1 MVLHYGSGMN
11 CTRLDLY
18 LGIQTNDPELIQSQY
33 LALSRQ
39 IPLLYAIL
47 AVNTVV
53 LAATHYSSAPTLLVL
68 GAPGLLCLATAI
80 RSVMWLIRPQTDV
93 TLAYAVRCLRTTTIL
108 TPLMTVAFTAW
119 SLALFP
125 FGNAYAQCHVAFYMS
140 VTVISIIFCLMH
152 LRTAALTVTAVVGI
166 PFAVFFISTGQPMFI
181 ALAINFTLVMAGLI
195 WILLGNYKD
204 FSNLIATQRELV
216 ARHTEAEG
224 LANDNFRLANIDG
237 LTGLP
242 NRRHFL
248 NELGVALARAQANGA
263 RFAVALLDLDGFKG
277 VNDAY
282 GHAGGDDLLVE
293 TARQLSIFVGPSA
306 FLARLGGDEF
316 GAILTGNPNDAE
328 VWAFGQSLCA
338 ALHDI
343 EVRPG
348 LVAGVSASAGLV
360 VYPTGSDTAGHLFEC
375 ADYALYYAKEH
386 SRGEAVMFTAEH
398 ETIIRNASRLEQA
411 LRNADLERELH
422 LVFQPIVD
430 VGRHRIVAFEA
441 LARWTSP
448 VLGPVSPGDFIPM
461 AERIGLISQITEVLF
476 RKALPTAATW
486 PDSIKLSFNLSARDL
501 ASSQTMA
508 SLGRIIQEAGIA
520 PGRIQLEV
528 TETAIMQ
535 DMDQAL
541 ETLEPMRH
549 LGVGIALDD
558 FGTGYSSFSHVHH
571 LQPDVIKVDRSFVAG
586 LHDSK
591 LSRDI
596 LRTILDLSRNIGAR
610 CIVEGIETVEQ
621 RQHLTALGCQLMQGF
636 LLGRPTTDV
645 VDMLRLYD
653 QALPIAH
660 SPASSTGGAE
670 VQQF

>member
-1 MVLHYGSGMN
+1 MN
-11 CTRLDLY
+11 QTTLNRY
-18 LGIQTNDPELIQSQY
+18 LGIQTNDPELIRSQY

-47 AVNTVV
+47 AINTVG
-53 LAATHYSSAPTLLVL
+53 LAATHYGSAPSLLVL

-80 RSVMWLIRPQTDV
+80 RSVMWFVRPQTEV
-93 TLAYAVRCLRTTTIL
+93 TLAYAVRCLRATTML

-125 FGNAYAQCHVAFYMS
+125 YGNAYAQCHVAFYMS

-166 PFAVFFISTGQPMFI
+166 PFAGFFINTGQPTFI
-181 ALAINFTLVMAGLI
+181 AIAINFTLVMAGLV

-204 FSNLIATQRELV
+204 FSSLIATQRELV
-216 ARHTEAEG
+216 ARHAEAEY

-237 LTGLP
+237 LTGMP
-242 NRRHFL
+242 NRRRFL
-248 NELGVALARAQANGA
+248 NELGAALAQAQATGA

-293 TARQLSIFVGPSA
+293 TARQLSVFVGPLA

-316 GAILTGNPNDAE
+316 GAVLTGNPSDAD

-360 VYPTGSDTAGHLFEC
+360 YPDGAETAGHLFER

-386 SRGEAVMFTAEH
+386 RRGEAVIFTAEH
-398 ETIIRNASRLEQA
+398 ETIIRNASLLEQA

-430 VGRHRIVAFEA
+430 VERHRVVAFEA
-441 LARWTSP
+441 LARWISP

-461 AERIGLISQITEVLF
+461 AERIGVIGQITEVLF
-476 RKALPTAATW
+476 RKALPSAATW

-501 ASSQTMA
+501 ASSQTMV
-508 SLGRIIQEAGIA
+508 SLWCMIQGADIA
-520 PGRIQLEV
+520 PERIQLEV

-541 ETLEPMRH
+541 EALEPMRR
-549 LGVGIALDD
+549 LGVDIALDD
-558 FGTGYSSFSHVHH
+558 FGTGYSSFSHVHQ
-571 LQPDVIKVDRSFVAG
+571 LRPDVIKVDRSFSAG

-596 LRTILDLSRNIGAR
+596 LRTILDLSRNIGAS
-610 CIVEGIETVEQ
+610 CIVEGIETIEQ
-621 RQHLTALGCQLMQGF
+621 RQHLTALGCQFMQGF
-636 LLGRPTTDV
+636 LLGRPMTGV
-645 VDMLRLYD
+645 VDVLRLYD
-653 QALPIAH
+653 QAPPIAH
-660 SPASSTGGAE
+660 SPHLDFLDLALTSP
-670 VQQF
+670 VQAA